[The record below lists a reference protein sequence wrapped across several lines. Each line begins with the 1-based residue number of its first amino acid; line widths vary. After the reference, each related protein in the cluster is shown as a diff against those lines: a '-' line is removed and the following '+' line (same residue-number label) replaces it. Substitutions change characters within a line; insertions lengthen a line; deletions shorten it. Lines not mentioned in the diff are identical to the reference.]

1 MLGPFRRKLLEVLF
15 DGKAEADADIA
26 TRGKAMR
33 ERILAERKLLTV
45 PAAAEDAANL
55 ASNYANP
62 ALGEIQVSRSGD
74 ATVFDFGE
82 WRSPVA
88 SRKNPDG
95 TVSFLTIA
103 TGIDGLEFVV
113 RKAAAGRTLVFRDAQ
128 HEYVFT
134 ER

>member
-1 MLGPFRRKLLEVLF
+1 V
-15 DGKAEADADIA
+15 
-26 TRGKAMR
+26 
-33 ERILAERKLLTV
+33 
-45 PAAAEDAANL
+45 
-55 ASNYANP
+55 NP
-62 ALGEIQVSRSGD
+62 ALGEIEVSRSGG

-95 TVSFLTIA
+95 TVSFLTTA

-113 RKAAAGRTLVFRDAQ
+113 RKTATARTLVFRDAQ
-128 HEYVFT
+128 HEYAFT